1 MLIEI
6 TAEQLRVGM
15 YVHSLDLSWYNH
27 PFWRR
32 RFLINNEADLTTLLA
47 LGTRA
52 IVIDDSKGLAPQ
64 PKHDPVPDVASP
76 PVTLASTKL
85 EVTPVSFKPAPKA
98 PVPNGP
104 DSKPIPLVGA
114 ARETEMLRASK
125 MLHRSKTEV
134 MTLFGNA
141 RMGKSISTRKITNLV
156 AHISDS
162 VTKDPSIILNVARLK
177 TKDEYTFLH
186 SVSVCALMIN
196 LGRKL
201 GLDEVVVQDLGMAG
215 MLHDLGKMTIP
226 DLILNKPAKLD
237 EEEWRIVR
245 SHPEKGHAILS
256 SAKCGTE
263 TALDVCLNHH
273 EKMDGTGYP
282 NKIKGEDLSLAARMA
297 AICDV
302 YDAITSQ
309 RSYNAPLSGAVAL
322 SKMLS
327 WQGHFDQTLLRSFI
341 ESLGISPIGCVVE
354 LTDGKYAVVIGENPE
369 DFSQPVVRTFYDP
382 ENEQPPMQKDIHI
395 SRETGAVQVHAIKYD
410 LSPELQAKAQMAAGF
425 VS

>member
-6 TAEQLRVGM
+6 EAEQLRVGM

-32 RFLINNEADLTTLLA
+32 RFLINNEADLSTLLA
-47 LGTRA
+47 LGTRV
-52 IVIDDSKGLAPQ
+52 IVIDDSKGLSPQ
-64 PKHDPVPDVASP
+64 PRNDPVPDD
-76 PVTLASTKL
+76 
-85 EVTPVSFKPAPKA
+85 VSIPAPSGDIAHEADLVKSS
-98 PVPNGP
+98 PVPKTPAPHGP
-104 DSKPIPLVGA
+104 NSKPIPLVGA
-114 ARETEMLRASK
+114 AREAEMQRASK

-141 RMGKSISTRKITNLV
+141 RMGKAISTRKITNLV
-156 AHISDS
+156 AQISDS
-162 VTKDPSIILNVARLK
+162 VNKDPTIILNIARLK

-196 LGRKL
+196 LARKL

-215 MLHDLGKMTIP
+215 MLHDLGKMAIP
-226 DLILNKPAKLD
+226 DVILNKPAKLD
-237 EEEWRIVR
+237 EDEWRIVR

-263 TALDVCLNHH
+263 TALDVCLHHH

-282 NKIKGEDLSLAARMA
+282 HKIKGEDLSLAARMA

-327 WQGHFDQTLLRSFI
+327 WKGHFDQSLLRIFI
-341 ESLGISPIGCVVE
+341 ESLGISPIGTVVQ
-354 LTDGKYAVVIGENPE
+354 LTDGTFATVIGENPG
-369 DFSQPVVRTFYDP
+369 DFSQPIVRTFHDP
-382 ENEQPPMQKDIHI
+382 ENPVSCVPKDIRI
-395 SRETGAVQVHAIKYD
+395 SRIEGTVQIHEIIYD
-410 LSPELQAKAQMAAGF
+410 LTPELAEKARAT
-425 VS
+425 SR

>member
-6 TAEQLRVGM
+6 KPEQLRVGM

-32 RFLINNEADLTTLLA
+32 RFLINSEADLSTLLS
-47 LGTRA
+47 LGTRV
-52 IVIDDSKGLAPQ
+52 IVIDDSKGLGPQ
-64 PKHDPVPDVASP
+64 PRHDPVPDVASAP
-76 PVTLASTKL
+76 EKADFAHFDVNPA
-85 EVTPVSFKPAPKA
+85 TPKPAPKT

-104 DSKPIPLVGA
+104 NSKPIPLVGA
-114 ARETEMLRASK
+114 AREAEMQRASK

-156 AHISDS
+156 AQISDS

-196 LGRKL
+196 LARKL

-226 DLILNKPAKLD
+226 DVILNKPAKLD
-237 EEEWRIVR
+237 DEEWRIVR

-282 NKIKGEDLSLAARMA
+282 NKLKGEDLSLAARMA

-327 WQGHFDQTLLRSFI
+327 WKGHFDQTLLRSFI
-341 ESLGISPIGCVVE
+341 ESLGISPIGTVVQ
-354 LTDGKYAVVIGENPE
+354 LTDGAFAIVTGENPE
-369 DFSQPVVRTFYDP
+369 DFSQPIVRTFHDP
-382 ENEQPPMQKDIHI
+382 ENPDSSI
-395 SRETGAVQVHAIKYD
+395 SRDIRISRIEGTVQVREIIYD
-410 LSPELQAKAQMAAGF
+410 LTPELAENAKALSVF

>member
-6 TAEQLRVGM
+6 SAEQLQVGM
-15 YVHSLDLSWYNH
+15 YIHTLDLSWYDH

-32 RFLINNEADLTTLLA
+32 KFLINNEADLTTLLS
-47 LGTRA
+47 LGTRV
-52 IVIDDSKGLAPQ
+52 IVIDDSKVLGPQ

-76 PVTLASTKL
+76 SAAFDPIPLEANPAS
-85 EVTPVSFKPAPKA
+85 SNPAPKT
-98 PVPNGP
+98 PMPNGP
-104 DSKPIPLVGA
+104 NSKPIPLIGA
-114 ARETEMLRASK
+114 ARKTEMLRASK

-156 AHISDS
+156 AQISDS

-177 TKDEYTFLH
+177 TKDEYTFLR

-237 EEEWRIVR
+237 EEEWRIIR

-263 TALDVCLNHH
+263 TALDVCLHHH

-282 NKIKGEDLSLAARMA
+282 HKIKGEDLSLAARMA

-327 WQGHFDQTLLRSFI
+327 WKGHFDQSLLRTFI
-341 ESLGISPIGCVVE
+341 ESLGISPIGSVVQ
-354 LTDGKYAVVIGENPE
+354 LTDGTYATVIGENPD
-369 DFSQPVVRTFYDP
+369 DFSQPIVRAFHDP
-382 ENEQPPMQKDIHI
+382 ENTELFVPKDIRI
-395 SRETGAVQVHAIKYD
+395 SRITGTVQVQAIIYD
-410 LSPELQAKAQMAAGF
+410 LTPELAAKAQDMSVF

>member
-32 RFLINNEADLTTLLA
+32 RFLINSEADLTTLLS
-47 LGTRA
+47 LGTQM
-52 IVIDDSKGLAPQ
+52 IVIDDSKGLGPQ
-64 PKHDPVPDVASP
+64 PKHDPIPDVAR
-76 PVTLASTKL
+76 
-85 EVTPVSFKPAPKA
+85 TPEAIDATPHQSNPAKSKSAPKT

-104 DSKPIPLVGA
+104 GSKPVPLVGA
-114 ARETEMLRASK
+114 AREAEMQRASK
-125 MLHRSKTEV
+125 MLQRSKTEV

-141 RMGKSISTRKITNLV
+141 RMGKAISTRKITNLV
-156 AHISDS
+156 SQISDS

-186 SVSVCALMIN
+186 SVTVCALMIN
-196 LGRKL
+196 FGRKL

-237 EEEWRIVR
+237 DEEWRIVR

-263 TALDVCLNHH
+263 TALDVCLHHH

-282 NKIKGEDLSLAARMA
+282 HKIKGEDISLAARMA

-327 WQGHFDQTLLRSFI
+327 WEGHFDQSLLRTFI
-341 ESLGISPIGCVVE
+341 ESLGISPIGTVVR
-354 LTDGKYAVVIGENPE
+354 LTDGKYAVVIGENPG
-369 DFSQPVVRTFYDP
+369 DFSQPIVRTFFDP
-382 ENEQPPMQKDIHI
+382 ENPELQVQKDIHI
-395 SRETGAVQVHAIKYD
+395 ARTTGTVQILAIEYD
-410 LSPELQAKAQMAAGF
+410 LSPELVAKAQAAAGF
-425 VS
+425 AS

>member
-32 RFLINNEADLTTLLA
+32 RFLIKNEADLTTLMS
-47 LGTRA
+47 LGTRV
-52 IVIDDSKGLAPQ
+52 IVIDDGKGLGPQ
-64 PKHDPVPDVASP
+64 PKHDPVPDVASVP
-76 PVTLASTKL
+76 ATFDSIRFEANTTK
-85 EVTPVSFKPAPKA
+85 SKPESKR

-104 DSKPIPLVGA
+104 DSTPIPLVGA
-114 ARETEMLRASK
+114 ARKTEMRRASK
-125 MLHRSKTEV
+125 MLHQSKTEV

-141 RMGKSISTRKITNLV
+141 RMGKAISTRKVTNLV
-156 AHISDS
+156 AQISDS
-162 VTKDPSIILNVARLK
+162 VTKDPSIILNIARLK

-186 SVSVCALMIN
+186 PVSVCALMIN

-245 SHPEKGHAILS
+245 NHPEKGHAILS

-263 TALDVCLNHH
+263 TALDVCLHHH

-282 NKIKGEDLSLAARMA
+282 NRIKGEDLSLAARMA

-327 WQGHFDQTLLRSFI
+327 LKGHFDQSLLRSFI
-341 ESLGISPIGCVVE
+341 ESLGISPIGTVVQ
-354 LTDGKYAVVIGENPE
+354 LTDGKYAIVIGENPE
-369 DFSQPVVRTFYDP
+369 DFSQPVVRTFHDP
-382 ENEQPPMQKDIHI
+382 ENPELFVPKDIRI
-395 SRETGAVQVHAIKYD
+395 SRITGTVQVHAIIYD
-410 LSPELQAKAQMAAGF
+410 LTPELEAKARDTSVF